1 MNFFKQCLVVLLGL
15 TFLNASAFG
24 AHLHLCLDGKD
35 PRSSLHVFDGP
46 EDIHVGASQGHN
58 DVDVSL
64 AEKAVAKVFKYDDSS
79 AAAPPSV
86 WKAPALTLI
95 DAIAQPID
103 AVEQT
108 IASIRFLLP
117 PLRGPPA

>member
-1 MNFFKQCLVVLLGL
+1 MNFFKQCLMVLLGL
-15 TFLNASAFG
+15 TFLNASSFG

-46 EDIHVGASQGHN
+46 EQVHVGVSSEHN
-58 DVDVSL
+58 DVDVNI
-64 AEKAVAKVFKYDDSS
+64 ADKVVAKVFKYDDSS
-79 AAAPPSV
+79 PAAPPAV
-86 WKAPALTLI
+86 WKAPAFTLI

-103 AVEQT
+103 SAEQT
-108 IASIRFLLP
+108 IASLRFLLP